1 MSQRSNFLPP
11 GGPSYHV
18 PLNERTDYMGPA
30 YTANVTSG
38 PDYKGPDYVEP
49 ISEQPVFTSYDYAKP
64 ISAQRVHTGHSPN
77 HLMYTERG
85 VDWIHSGRYPL
96 SQQPGF
102 EMQHNFLDAGPGYK
116 GPISAQRVHTG
127 PGPNSILYR
136 EKGVDWIHNGRYPL
150 SQQPG
155 FEMQHNF
162 MWVLI

>member
-1 MSQRSNFLPP
+1 MILEYDLSIYTSHVCVSFITKIMSQRSNVSPP
-11 GGPSYHV
+11 RGPSYHV

-30 YTANVTSG
+30 YTATVTSG

-64 ISAQRVHTGHSPN
+64 ISAQRVHTGHGPN

-102 EMQHNFLDAGPGYK
+102 EMQHNWL
-116 GPISAQRVHTG
+116 
-127 PGPNSILYR
+127 
-136 EKGVDWIHNGRYPL
+136 
-150 SQQPG
+150 
-155 FEMQHNF
+155 
-162 MWVLI
+162 